1 MAGHAESKAG
11 PPPAVRGGVGEYPPL
26 GGRPDRER
34 WVMAR
39 PIWRGAIS
47 FGMVSIPVKLY
58 GATDAKDVS
67 FNLLHKKCHARIKQ
81 QRYCP
86 IDEQVIE
93 WGDVVKGYEFSKD
106 QYVIMEDAGF
116 DRVPVNSTRAIE
128 VTSFVGLADIDPQY
142 YERSFYLE
150 PEEVG
155 KKPYVLLRRALQ
167 DTNRAAVAKVSL
179 RQKEQ
184 LCLLR
189 PKDSVLIMQTMFY
202 PDELRATGELTI
214 PSDEEVPIAER
225 ELTMAHSL
233 VDILTAEFEPGQYHD
248 EYREALLALIERKV
262 NGEAAISAPP
272 VAPGKVVD
280 LMEALRASI
289 AEAKK
294 ERAVKP
300 LKSVPAPDDE
310 AETAK
315 PARRRRVG

>member
-1 MAGHAESKAG
+1 M
-11 PPPAVRGGVGEYPPL
+11 V
-26 GGRPDRER
+26 
-34 WVMAR
+34 R

-47 FGMVSIPVKLY
+47 FGMVSIPIKLY

-86 IDEQVIE
+86 VDEQVIE

-106 QYVIMEDAGF
+106 QYVIMEDADF
-116 DRVPVNSTRAIE
+116 EQAPVSSTRTIE
-128 VTSFVGLADIDPQY
+128 ITSFISLGDVDPQY

-189 PKDSVLIMQTMFY
+189 PRGSVLVMQTMFY
-202 PDELRATGELTI
+202 PDELRATEELAI
-214 PSDEEVPIAER
+214 PSDDEIAIADR

-233 VDILTAEFEPGQYHD
+233 VDMLTAEFEPGQYHD
-248 EYREALLALIERKV
+248 AYREALLALIERKA
-262 NGEAAISAPP
+262 NGEAAITAPP
-272 VAPGKVVD
+272 AAQGKVVD

-294 ERAVKP
+294 ERSAKP
-300 LKSVPAPDDE
+300 DKTAAAPADELK
-310 AETAK
+310 TAK
-315 PARRRRVG
+315 PVRRRRAS

>member
-1 MAGHAESKAG
+1 
-11 PPPAVRGGVGEYPPL
+11 
-26 GGRPDRER
+26 
-34 WVMAR
+34 MAR

-86 IDEQVIE
+86 VDEQVIE

-106 QYVIMEDAGF
+106 QYVIMDDADF
-116 DRVPVNSTRAIE
+116 EQVPVSSTRTIE
-128 VTSFVGLADIDPQY
+128 ITSFVGLSDVDPQY

-167 DTNRAAVAKVSL
+167 DSNRAAVAKVSL

-189 PKDSVLIMQTMFY
+189 PRDSVLVMQTLFY
-202 PDELRATGELTI
+202 PDELRATEELAI
-214 PSDEEVPIAER
+214 PSDAEVAIVDR
-225 ELTMAHSL
+225 ELAMAHAL
-233 VDILTAEFEPGQYHD
+233 VDMLTAQFEPGQYHD
-248 EYREALLALIERKV
+248 AYREALLALIERKV
-262 NGEAAISAPP
+262 TGEAAITAPP
-272 VAPGKVVD
+272 AAQGKVVD

-294 ERAVKP
+294 ER
-300 LKSVPAPDDE
+300 S
-310 AETAK
+310 AK
-315 PARRRRVG
+315 PGKTAAAPAEELETEKPVRRRRAS

>member
-1 MAGHAESKAG
+1 I
-11 PPPAVRGGVGEYPPL
+11 EYL
-26 GGRPDRER
+26 SAWR
-34 WVMAR
+34 AR
-39 PIWRGAIS
+39 
-47 FGMVSIPVKLY
+47 L
-58 GATDAKDVS
+58 
-67 FNLLHKKCHARIKQ
+67 
-81 QRYCP
+81 
-86 IDEQVIE
+86 
-93 WGDVVKGYEFSKD
+93 
-106 QYVIMEDAGF
+106 
-116 DRVPVNSTRAIE
+116 
-128 VTSFVGLADIDPQY
+128 VGLADIDPQY

-189 PKDSVLIMQTMFY
+189 PRDSILIMQTMFY
-202 PDELRATGELTI
+202 PDELRATEELTI

-233 VDILTAEFEPGQYHD
+233 VDMLTAEFEPGQYHD
-248 EYREALLALIERKV
+248 EYREALLAMIERKV

-272 VAPGKVVD
+272 VVQGKVVD

-294 ERAVKP
+294 ERAVRP
-300 LKSVPAPDDE
+300 LKSMPPTDDE

>member
-1 MAGHAESKAG
+1 
-11 PPPAVRGGVGEYPPL
+11 
-26 GGRPDRER
+26 
-34 WVMAR
+34 MAR

-86 IDEQVIE
+86 VDEQVIE

-106 QYVIMEDAGF
+106 QYVIMDDADF
-116 DRVPVNSTRAIE
+116 EQVPVSSTRTIE
-128 VTSFVGLADIDPQY
+128 ITSFVGLSDVDPQY

-189 PKDSVLIMQTMFY
+189 PRDSVLVMQTLFY
-202 PDELRATGELTI
+202 PDELRATEELAI
-214 PSDEEVPIAER
+214 PSDAEVAIVDR
-225 ELTMAHSL
+225 ELAMAHAL
-233 VDILTAEFEPGQYHD
+233 VDMLTAQFEPGQYHD
-248 EYREALLALIERKV
+248 AYREALLALIERKV
-262 NGEAAISAPP
+262 TGEAAITAPP
-272 VAPGKVVD
+272 AAQGKVVD

-294 ERAVKP
+294 ER
-300 LKSVPAPDDE
+300 S
-310 AETAK
+310 AK
-315 PARRRRVG
+315 PGKTAAAPAEELETEKPVRRRRAS

>member
-1 MAGHAESKAG
+1 
-11 PPPAVRGGVGEYPPL
+11 
-26 GGRPDRER
+26 
-34 WVMAR
+34 MAR

-67 FNLLHKKCHARIKQ
+67 FNLLHKTCHARVKQ
-81 QRYCP
+81 QRFCP
-86 IDEQVIE
+86 VDEQVIE
-93 WGDVVKGYEFSKD
+93 WGDVVRGYEFSKD
-106 QYVIMEDAGF
+106 QYVIMDEADF
-116 DRVPVNSTRAIE
+116 EQVPVNSTRAIE
-128 VTSFVGLADIDPQY
+128 ITSFVGLNEVDPQY

-189 PKDSVLIMQTMFY
+189 PRDSMLVMQTMYY
-202 PDELRATGELTI
+202 PDELRTSEELTI
-214 PSDEEVPIAER
+214 PTDEDVAIADR

-233 VDILTAEFEPGQYHD
+233 VDMLTAEFEPGQYHD

-272 VAPGKVVD
+272 ITHQGKVVD

-294 ERAVKP
+294 ERA
-300 LKSVPAPDDE
+300 
-310 AETAK
+310 AK
-315 PARRRRVG
+315 PAKAAVPADEDTETVRPVRRRKVG